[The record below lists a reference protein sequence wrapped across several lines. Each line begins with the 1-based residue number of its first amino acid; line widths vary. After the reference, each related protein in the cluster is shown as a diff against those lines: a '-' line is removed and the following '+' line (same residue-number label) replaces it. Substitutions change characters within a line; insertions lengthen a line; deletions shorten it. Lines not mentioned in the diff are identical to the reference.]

1 MTIKQKEKIDILL
14 EEYKERCSMY
24 SSFGNENDCSFD
36 IFVNNSNNSDK
47 NVTIYAS
54 FISGLSDDYQPYY
67 DVINILVEESGDT
80 IELSKVL
87 SPMEKKDYLSILTK
101 IN

>member
-1 MTIKQKEKIDILL
+1 MTIKQKEKVEILQK
-14 EEYKERCSMY
+14 EFEERCSIY
-24 SSFGNENDCSFD
+24 SGMGNEDDCSFD
-36 IFVNNSNNSDK
+36 VLVNNSNEMDK

-54 FISGLSDDYQPYY
+54 FISGLSDDFQPYY

-87 SPMEKKDYLSILTK
+87 SPMEKKDYLSSLTK

>member
-1 MTIKQKEKIDILL
+1 MTIKQKEKVDILL
-14 EEYKERCSMY
+14 EEYNERCSMY
-24 SSFGNENDCSFD
+24 SGFGNKNDCSFD
-36 IFVNNSNNSDK
+36 ILVNKANEVDK

-54 FISGLSDDYQPYY
+54 FISGLSDDFQPYY
-67 DVINILVEESGDT
+67 DVINLLIEENGDT

-87 SPMEKKDYLSILTK
+87 SPMEKKDYLSSLTK